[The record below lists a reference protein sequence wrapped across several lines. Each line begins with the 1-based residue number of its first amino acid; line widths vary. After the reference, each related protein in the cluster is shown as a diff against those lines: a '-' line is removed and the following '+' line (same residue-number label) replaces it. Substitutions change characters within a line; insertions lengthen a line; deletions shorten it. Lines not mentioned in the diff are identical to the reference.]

1 MVNNDFI
8 NFGKN
13 KKIAQ
18 MSLDLNAKKKLWSE
32 ILQHTIIIVVFFI
45 LTVAYFS
52 PAFEGKVLQQM
63 DLTHAQ
69 ALSHQTIQIYKKTGH
84 FCLWNSSIFGGMP
97 NYTITLPPKHN
108 IFKIFIHGLAFLP
121 YTTARIFFLYLI
133 GFYLLLLTVRVNKW
147 LSAIFSIAFALS
159 TYNIIIIAV
168 GHITKAYA
176 IAFMPLVLA
185 SFILIFERKSYL
197 WGTIALAVSLGAQIY
212 TTHIQIIY
220 YTGLLAAI
228 YVTYYFILALLKK
241 EKFKSF
247 LIGLSLSVLGTVLAI
262 LPNTLTL
269 WLDYEWSKFS
279 IRGSVSELAIESGQ
293 TKKVKGLD
301 KDYALSWSYGI
312 GESLSLFIPEIKG
325 GASDY
330 LGNDVK
336 LMAKVNSPYK
346 QYLAQQ
352 MRYFGPQPFTA
363 GPVYFGAIVVF
374 LFILGFFIVKGADKW
389 WILAATLL
397 SIMLA
402 WGKHFEPLTDLFYN
416 YVPLYNKFRA
426 VSMILVIAELLVPMF
441 AAITV
446 NEIVKNPELI
456 KLKRNG
462 FIISLALTAGVA
474 LIIALVPRIAGPL
487 LSSQETNFLKQ
498 LSSTQPVQVVQQYRQ
513 FFNDLEDVRAMIVR
527 SSAWRSFIFIILG
540 AAVVWLY
547 SIIKERKPYW
557 LYTVLGLLIIVDLW
571 AIDRKYLNDKNYK
584 PKRIA
589 KAKFNPTKADEFIL
603 KTKEKDFRVLNL
615 TVDPFNDAMTA
626 YYHQSIGGYSAVKMR
641 RYQDIIEKYL
651 FPYTQTLVAA
661 LKDTTGTVNI
671 LQVLKPMQVLHMLNT
686 LYIIVNPNM
695 PPILNPYAFGN
706 AWFVNGYKFVNSAT
720 QEINALSQV
729 DLRQF
734 AVINRTKVKGV
745 EFPELN
751 MMPDTSRYIKL
762 TYYIPDSL
770 VYESFSHNT
779 EFAVFSE
786 IYYPKGWTAT
796 IDGKPAKIVLTDY
809 ILRGM
814 IIPPGKHKIVM
825 VFKPKSFYIGLKI
838 DTIGSILIVLIV
850 LGAIAYEIIKGR
862 KNKIEKNFDNK
873 AENSN
878 TNNKSKHK

>member
-13 KKIAQ
+13 KKNAQ
-18 MSLDLNAKKKLWSE
+18 MSLELNARNKLWSE
-32 ILQHTIIIVVFFI
+32 ILQHTIIIIAFFI
-45 LTVAYFS
+45 ITVAYFS

-63 DLTHAQ
+63 DMTNAT
-69 ALSHQTIQIYKKTGH
+69 ALSHQSKEIYNKTGH
-84 FCLWNSSIFGGMP
+84 LCLWNSFVFSGMP
-97 NYTITLPPKHN
+97 NYTIYLPKKNN
-108 IFKIFIHGLAFLP
+108 IFRIVIHAFSFLP
-121 YTTARIFFLYLI
+121 YRSARIFFLYLL
-133 GFYLLLLTVRVNKW
+133 GFYLLMLALRIDKW
-147 LSAIFSIAFALS
+147 LGAIFSVAFALS

-176 IAFMPLVLA
+176 IAFMPMVLA
-185 SFILIFERKSYL
+185 SFILIFERKNYL
-197 WGTIALAVSLGAQIY
+197 WGTIALGVSLGTQIY
-212 TTHIQIIY
+212 TTHIQITY

-228 YVTYYFILALLKK
+228 YVTYYFILVLLKK

-247 LIGLSLSVLGTVLAI
+247 LLGLGMSVLGTILAI
-262 LPNTLTL
+262 LPNAMSL
-269 WLDYEWSKFS
+269 WLDYEWSKYS

-293 TKKVKGLD
+293 AKKVKGLD

-325 GASDY
+325 GASEY

-336 LMAKVNSPYK
+336 LMAKINSQYK

-389 WILAATLL
+389 WILVATLL

-402 WGKHFEPLTDLFYN
+402 WGKHFEPLTDLFYY

-426 VSMILVIAELLVPMF
+426 VSMILVIAGLLVPMF

-446 NEIVKNPELI
+446 NEIVKNPDII
-456 KLKRNG
+456 KKARTG
-462 FIISLALTAGVA
+462 FIISLSLTAGIA
-474 LIIALVPRIAGPL
+474 LIIALVPQIAGSL
-487 LSSQETNFLKQ
+487 LSPQETKFLQQ
-498 LSSTQPVQVVQQYRQ
+498 LSASNQPPQVVQQYRQ
-513 FFNDLEDVRAMIVR
+513 FFNDLKDVRAMIVR
-527 SSAWRSFIFIILG
+527 SSAWRSFIFIIFG
-540 AAVVWLY
+540 AGVVWLY
-547 SIIKERKPYW
+547 GMFKNRKPYM
-557 LYTVLGLLIIVDLW
+557 LYTVLGLLIIADLW
-571 AIDRKYLNDKNYK
+571 AIDRKYLNANNFK

-589 KAKFNPTKADEFIL
+589 KAQFNPSKADLFIL

-615 TVDPFNDAMTA
+615 TVDPFNDALTA

-661 LKDTTGTVNI
+661 LRDTTGTVNI
-671 LQVLKPMQVLHMLNT
+671 LDVLKPMQVLHMLNT
-686 LYIIVNPNM
+686 LYIIVNPNV
-695 PPILNPYAFGN
+695 PPIVNPYAFGN
-706 AWFVNGYKFVNSAT
+706 AWFVNGYKFVNTAT
-720 QEINALSQV
+720 EEINALSQV

-734 AVINRTKVKGV
+734 AVINRNKVKGV

-751 MMPDTSRYIKL
+751 MLPDTSRYIKL
-762 TYYIPDSL
+762 TYFLPDSL

-786 IYYPKGWTAT
+786 IYYPKGWKAT

-814 IIPPGKHKIVM
+814 VIPPGKHKIVM
-825 VFKPKSFYIGLKI
+825 VFKPKSFYVGLKI
-838 DTIGSILIVLIV
+838 DTIGSILIVLSV
-850 LGAIAYEIIKGR
+850 LGALAYEILKRR
-862 KNKIEKNFDNK
+862 KNKDDVGRD
-873 AENSN
+873 
-878 TNNKSKHK
+878 